1 MLVIKIRLCSCYLFP
16 PKPPCII
23 LVLSALTLS
32 PQTQLNTYMD
42 LFLFIM
48 VIVGMAGIF
57 YLLVRWEKRTK
68 KDYKEK
74 AANLLLT
81 SDPDPRE
88 VKDTIKNLHLYSGR
102 IKKDKE
108 AVNLI
113 TQLQDKHG
121 NLLIK

>member
-1 MLVIKIRLCSCYLFP
+1 
-16 PKPPCII
+16 
-23 LVLSALTLS
+23 
-32 PQTQLNTYMD
+32 MD

-57 YLLVRWEKRTK
+57 YLLMRWEKRTK

-88 VKDTIKNLHLYSGR
+88 VKDTIKNLHLYAGR
-102 IKKDKE
+102 FKKDKE

-121 NLLIK
+121 HLLIK

>member
-1 MLVIKIRLCSCYLFP
+1 MLVIKIRLCSCYLFL
-16 PKPPCII
+16 PKLPFII

-102 IKKDKE
+102 LKKDKE

>member
-1 MLVIKIRLCSCYLFP
+1 LERGQGVRYKKDYLDINP
-16 PKPPCII
+16 RNK
-23 LVLSALTLS
+23 
-32 PQTQLNTYMD
+32 LNIYMD
-42 LFLFIM
+42 LFLFILI
-48 VIVGMAGIF
+48 IVGMAGIF

-102 IKKDKE
+102 FRKDKE
-108 AVNLI
+108 AVSLI
-113 TQLQDKHG
+113 TELQDKHG
-121 NLLIK
+121 HLIVK